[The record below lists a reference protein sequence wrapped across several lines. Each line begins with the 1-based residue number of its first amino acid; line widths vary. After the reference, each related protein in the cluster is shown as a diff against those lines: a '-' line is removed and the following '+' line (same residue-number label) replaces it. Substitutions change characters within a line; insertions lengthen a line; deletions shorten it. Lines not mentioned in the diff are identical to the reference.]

1 MIKRIHHIN
10 FIVRDLEKA
19 AGQYAKLL
27 GEPPGMVEELPE
39 RGVRL
44 VRFKTGE
51 SWIVLVQPVNSDGVP
66 AQYLAQ
72 HGEGFF
78 LVSCEVDDVKEAA
91 EQATEKG
98 IRALNKELREGLD
111 DWRVIDLD
119 PDDLCG
125 VNVQLVQTGE

>member
-10 FIVRDLEKA
+10 LIVRDLEKA
-19 AGQYAKLL
+19 ARQYRKLL
-27 GEPPGMVEELPE
+27 GDSAGQVEELPE

-44 VRFKTGE
+44 VRFKLGE
-51 SWIVLVQPVNSDGVP
+51 TWIVLVQPVNSEGVP
-66 AQYLAQ
+66 AQHLEQY
-72 HGEGFF
+72 GEGFF

-91 EQATEKG
+91 EKAIEQG
-98 IRALNKELREGLD
+98 IRALDKQPRQGLD
-111 DWRVIDLD
+111 DWRVMDLD

>member
-19 AGQYAKLL
+19 AGQYRKLL
-27 GEPPGMVEELPE
+27 GDSAGQVEELPE

-44 VRFKTGE
+44 VRFKLGE
-51 SWIVLVQPVNSDGVP
+51 TWIVLVQPVNSEGVP
-66 AQYLAQ
+66 AQYLEQ
-72 HGEGFF
+72 YGEGFF

-91 EQATEKG
+91 EKAIEQG
-98 IRALNKELREGLD
+98 IRTLDKQPRQGLD
-111 DWRVIDLD
+111 DWRVMDLD

>member
-1 MIKRIHHIN
+1 M
-10 FIVRDLEKA
+10 
-19 AGQYAKLL
+19 
-27 GEPPGMVEELPE
+27 
-39 RGVRL
+39 
-44 VRFKTGE
+44 
-51 SWIVLVQPVNSDGVP
+51 NSDGVP

-72 HGEGFF
+72 YGEGFF

-98 IRALNKELREGLD
+98 IRALNKEPRQGLD